1 MKYCSEDSSNRRNTS
16 QALQK
21 MQNVPRQN
29 FPWTRRPSDVPWK
42 YTEKKYFYFNKLSK
56 KVQHCEKYGQKR
68 KKFYVGRFIPGY
80 VLSFGTFCPLGRFVF
95 GTFCTWD
102 VLSLGPDVWGRFVL
116 GRFFPWEVFSWDVL
130 SVHPCESLLSLE
142 LSPVPDRAQLNSA
155 LLWTAFSSSNALCW
169 PAAYQFANIW
179 WSGNFC
185 IQTACCVCLVNG
197 RTCCCTSF
205 PSCK

>member
-1 MKYCSEDSSNRRNTS
+1 MDKTS
-16 QALQK
+16 Q
-21 MQNVPRQN
+21 
-29 FPWTRRPSDVPWK
+29 WRPMEIYW
-42 YTEKKYFYFNKLSK
+42 KKYFYFTKLSK
-56 KVQHCEKYGQKR
+56 KVQHCETYGQKR

-80 VLSFGTFCPLGRFVF
+80 VLSFGTFCPLGRFVFGTFCPLGRFVPWNVLSLGKFCPLGSFVF